1 MEKKTF
7 IIIILSL
14 LSVFILGL
22 ILCYLYKQES
32 KITFTAVVKEVKTSN
47 YLITPLSEDLP
58 NLISIELDKNYNP
71 GDIIEIIAHNEMLET
86 YPIRMNV
93 ISHKLI
99 QKNKI
104 TTSITNII
112 EENNEIL
119 ENHNI
124 EIEDAIISDFSNY
137 ISIINNENTSPNSK
151 NSAKKYIIAV
161 VDFIFNNKEIAGF
174 KFVDLSN
181 KGKLKI
187 IEIAL
192 ELDNTINNK
201 FPNYKNELESSYI
214 NIKGKLISLYLD
226 KTNEFCQN
234 NDLVCDDA
242 KTNFQ
247 TLKKSLNIT
256 WSFITSIT
264 DKSIKE
270 LEAWYEI
277 FSGK

>member
-7 IIIILSL
+7 ITIILSL

-32 KITFTAVVKEVKTSN
+32 KITFTAVVKEVNTSN

-58 NLISIELDKNYNP
+58 SLISVELDKNYNP

-86 YPIRMNV
+86 YPVRMNV

-104 TTSITNII
+104 TTSITNLI
-112 EENNEIL
+112 EENN
-119 ENHNI
+119 NI
-124 EIEDAIISDFSNY
+124 EIEYAIISDFSNY
-137 ISIINNENTSPNSK
+137 ISIINNENISPDSK
-151 NSAKKYIIAV
+151 KSAKKYIMTVI
-161 VDFIFNNKEIAGF
+161 DFIFNNKEIAGF
-174 KFVDLSN
+174 KFIDLSN

-264 DKSIKE
+264 DKSRKE